1 MRLKKVI
8 TGFCIAA
15 SMGLVACNDMYVP
28 DLPQQQKSRI
38 SFYLSGNRFGSRAGS
53 DDMLPQVT
61 EVPMGDDVSCSVSV
75 QPRVSSRAAAV
86 NDTESMQQFGV
97 YAHRTMVE
105 GGYSFYIKDQK
116 VGVDDSGNCSM
127 SVDYDWPEDK
137 SVLQFHA
144 YYPYHSSNMT
154 LPEAAGSSFS
164 FQYQVPQDMALQEDL
179 MIASS
184 TAFYGDAYT
193 SVPLQFSHICSQ
205 VTVRLD
211 EGLEDFA
218 IQSVSF
224 VGVQHKGT
232 YYYTDGWV
240 LDDEVISMGGLAK
253 DATANGFTFMMLPQ
267 HTSVDAQLHV
277 TIHNHI
283 SGTDQTYFM
292 HLGQQWLQGYKMT
305 YLVSLT
311 PQFNLKFVSE
321 AEPQDAHYV
330 IYPIAIHAEEV
341 AVGWTVES
349 DQSWATVTSSLTDLQ
364 KLGYWIEDDKG
375 TVTVAGK
382 QTTEDIPLYVFL
394 TENVGDAPR
403 TATLKLYPTGYPN
416 AARSFTI
423 TQQPVQRSGGIGF
436 ECYETD
442 FGAERLSADDA
453 FFQYGFYWN
462 RYVSYVSSDFFYR
475 LIIHWSAQD
484 AINDNDASSYVTS
497 TYKFLNKTTV
507 VIDYAKLNDLGNN
520 AEDTDTG
527 FDNTWNLYNFRGIG
541 NISAIE
547 TVFDSWGI
555 NKTFTG
561 DEIDKVQNFA
571 AKVALM
577 KNKFTKTVK
586 TESSGGTTIS
596 YDVPVIS
603 YDDIVWYL
611 PVTAEYAAMSSSN
624 FPLSGT
630 YWTSEA
636 VKDNVRAIKYTI
648 GDNAGTQELR
658 TEPLRIRCA
667 RK

>member
-1 MRLKKVI
+1 MKLKKVI

-15 SMGLVACNDMYVP
+15 SMGLVACNDTYVP

-38 SFYLSGNRFGSRAGS
+38 SFYLSGDRFDSRAGS
-53 DDMLPQVT
+53 DDGMPQVT

-86 NDTESMQQFGV
+86 NNTESMQQFGV

-144 YYPYHSSNMT
+144 YYPYHSSNIT
-154 LPEAAGSSFS
+154 LPETAGSSFS

-193 SVPLQFSHICSQ
+193 SVPLQFRHVCSQ

-232 YYYTDGWV
+232 YDYTDGWV

-267 HTSVDAQLHV
+267 HTSAEAQLQV
-277 TIHNHI
+277 SIHNHI

-321 AEPQDAHYV
+321 AEPQDA
-330 IYPIAIHAEEV
+330 ISE
-341 AVGWTVES
+341 
-349 DQSWATVTSSLTDLQ
+349 
-364 KLGYWIEDDKG
+364 
-375 TVTVAGK
+375 
-382 QTTEDIPLYVFL
+382 
-394 TENVGDAPR
+394 
-403 TATLKLYPTGYPN
+403 
-416 AARSFTI
+416 
-423 TQQPVQRSGGIGF
+423 
-436 ECYETD
+436 
-442 FGAERLSADDA
+442 
-453 FFQYGFYWN
+453 
-462 RYVSYVSSDFFYR
+462 
-475 LIIHWSAQD
+475 
-484 AINDNDASSYVTS
+484 NDASSYVTS

-507 VIDYAKLNDLGNN
+507 VIDYAQLNDLGDN

-547 TVFDSWGI
+547 TVFDGWGI

-658 TEPLRIRCA
+658 TKPLRIRCA